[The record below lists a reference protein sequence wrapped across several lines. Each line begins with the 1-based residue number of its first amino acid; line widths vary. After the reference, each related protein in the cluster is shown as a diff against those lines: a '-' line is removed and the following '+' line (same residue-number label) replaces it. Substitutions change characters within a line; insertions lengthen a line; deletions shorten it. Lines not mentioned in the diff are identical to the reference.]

1 VTLKGFS
8 VVMFEVGSFTNI
20 TGIERR
26 GGRDETIGI
35 D

>member
-1 VTLKGFS
+1 
-8 VVMFEVGSFTNI
+8 MFEVGSFTNI

-35 D
+35 DWLMSYT